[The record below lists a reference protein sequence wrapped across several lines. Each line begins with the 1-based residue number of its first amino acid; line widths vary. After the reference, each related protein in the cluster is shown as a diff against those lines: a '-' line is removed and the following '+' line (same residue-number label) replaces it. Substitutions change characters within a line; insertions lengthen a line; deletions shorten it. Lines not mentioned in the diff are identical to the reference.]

1 MEVLKI
7 YAPDNLKEVLQKD
20 AKLKGLSMSELT
32 VEVLM
37 QHYGIA
43 VPAANKKSLPEIIG
57 QVIEEIRKYV
67 KNPDNIGKTFDLL
80 SVSETFKNIH
90 MVADGKPSS
99 NRATVGKVFA
109 SKLGKDDFI
118 NVTVVRTEAGAVKK
132 SVNRAT
138 LYMILEEDSNEN
150 E

>member
-20 AKLKGLSMSELT
+20 AALKSLSMSELT
-32 VEVLM
+32 VDIM
-37 QHYGIA
+37 MKHYGLT
-43 VPAANKKSLPEIIG
+43 VPETNKKPLPEIIED
-57 QVIEEIRKYV
+57 VLDDVKMFV
-67 KNPDNIGKTFDLL
+67 KKNPVGTTFDLL
-80 SVSETFKNIH
+80 SASETFKNIH

-109 SKLGKDDFI
+109 SKLGKEEFI
-118 NVTVVRTEAGAVKK
+118 NVAVVRTESGAIKK

-138 LYMILEEDSNEN
+138 MYRIL
-150 E
+150 

>member
-20 AKLKGLSMSELT
+20 AEVKGLSMSELT
-32 VEVLM
+32 VELLM
-37 QHYGIA
+37 QHYGLA
-43 VPAANKKSLPEIIG
+43 VPAANKKSLPEIIE
-57 QVIEEIRKYV
+57 QVLAEVKEYV
-67 KNPDNIGKTFDLL
+67 KNPDNVGIPFDLL

-109 SKLGKDDFI
+109 SKLGKDDFK
-118 NVTVVRTEAGAVKK
+118 NVTVVRTESGAVKK

-138 LYMILEEDSNEN
+138 LYVILKED
-150 E
+150 